1 MKLPLVFFAGLDDS
15 LVRESKSLMAGSVAV
30 RFLADAMSLSD
41 CLAQQ
46 LPDVVVIAEHLP
58 DSRASDLASL
68 VKREYGVRVCLCVSG
83 DDELASVTEIDPAL
97 SDELWVGVT
106 QPVDLVRRV
115 FSALRE
121 RAAWQDLQQQLA
133 GTQQVAMT
141 AMSSMGELGVVLR
154 FLSECFA
161 KGSHEAVAE
170 SVLGA
175 LNSYGYSGACQ
186 IRGSGFCITRLSGDA
201 PVGASE
207 EALAKLATIGRIVEF
222 RSRMVVNYP
231 NVTVM
236 ISNLG
241 DDPDVRGR
249 ARDNIALLAEG
260 AQARVV
266 SLLIE
271 SDNNSKRDGIGFALS
286 EIRDMALA
294 LEDTQRSAFD
304 DGSKAINT
312 ALVDLFHAFVGMG
325 LSENQEARIL
335 DSLGGLRNHVE
346 TLAAAGQ
353 VASVRLQS
361 VSRSLQ
367 ELVDAGERP

>member
-1 MKLPLVFFAGLDDS
+1 MKLPLVFFAGLDDT
-15 LVRESKSLMAGSVAV
+15 LIQESKSLMAGSVAV
-30 RFLADAMSLSD
+30 RFLADAASLSD

-58 DSRASDLASL
+58 DSQASDLAAL
-68 VKREYGVRVCLCVSG
+68 IKREYGVRVCLCVSG
-83 DDELASVTEIDPAL
+83 SDALASAIEIDAEV

-106 QPVDLVRRV
+106 QSVDLVRRV

-121 RAAWQDLQQQLA
+121 RAAWLDLQQQLR

-154 FLSECFA
+154 FLSDCFA
-161 KGSHEAVAE
+161 KASHEAVAE
-170 SVLGA
+170 SVLSA
-175 LNSYGYSGACQ
+175 LKSYDYSGACQ
-186 IRGSGFCITRLSGDA
+186 IRGSGFRVTRLSGDA
-201 PVGASE
+201 TVGASE
-207 EALAKLATIGRIVEF
+207 EALAKLSTIGRIVEF
-222 RSRMVVNYP
+222 KSRMVVNYP

-241 DDPDVRGR
+241 EDPDVRGR

-271 SDNNSKRDGIGFALS
+271 SDNRSKRDGIGFALS

-294 LEDTQRSAFD
+294 LEETQRSAFD
-304 DGSKAINT
+304 DGSMAINT

-346 TLAAAGQ
+346 TLSAAGS
-353 VASVRLQS
+353 VASARLQS

-367 ELVDAGERP
+367 ELVDAGEQS